1 LRYIYI
7 AQLFVQGNTIIC
19 VLYTWTCFCFFVYL
33 HKTSTM
39 NKKKVKGPMSTPV
52 MKELEKKKRAKFEWN
67 QYVQHVSNSYKKN
80 KLKR

>member
-1 LRYIYI
+1 
-7 AQLFVQGNTIIC
+7 
-19 VLYTWTCFCFFVYL
+19 
-33 HKTSTM
+33 M